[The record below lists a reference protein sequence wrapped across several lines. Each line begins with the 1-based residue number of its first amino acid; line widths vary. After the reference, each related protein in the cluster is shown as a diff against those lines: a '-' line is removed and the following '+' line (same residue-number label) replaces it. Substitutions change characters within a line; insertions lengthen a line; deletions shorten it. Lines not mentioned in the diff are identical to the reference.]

1 MALDISLPDATI
13 YHVRLEQMRS
23 SLVASHCPSLLVY
36 GAPSLVYCVRLY
48 GQSITATPE
57 KQRTSNQ
64 HLISFFPFLF
74 LRFIS
79 GCQLPDAW
87 RGTWFQSGLN
97 TVRINETSIEQKGKC
112 LESEGEYYLFEEK

>member
-36 GAPSLVYCVRLY
+36 GAPSLFYCVRLY

-57 KQRTSNQ
+57 K
-64 HLISFFPFLF
+64 
-74 LRFIS
+74 
-79 GCQLPDAW
+79 
-87 RGTWFQSGLN
+87 
-97 TVRINETSIEQKGKC
+97 
-112 LESEGEYYLFEEK
+112 